1 MYLKEGTYR
10 TRLFRG
16 PSTNGMK
23 KWDGPSRSW
32 PTPHTTPLLLPHSSH
47 HPPLPPP
54 RRPLT
59 GPTPPKLDPSRKRRT
74 PPPKPYLPPQTRTRH
89 RRAHRP
95 HVPMLMR
102 GNTPPTTRSPP
113 HRSRLTGDPP
123 NLQPVTVGE
132 EERGGKD
139 PTSRRTP
146 MRTAPDCRPSPTA
159 RHASQPRS
167 SSTCHPPQQHRD
179 ESPQPQPELLLS
191 LQQLPPFYR
200 PPPLYPGPVTYAS
213 IPPVCAC
220 PPQEQRRSLP
230 VETTPPP
237 YALW

>member
-1 MYLKEGTYR
+1 MYH
-10 TRLFRG
+10 TRLSRG

-32 PTPHTTPLLLPHSSH
+32 PTPHTTPLF
-47 HPPLPPP
+47 LPPE
-54 RRPLT
+54 
-59 GPTPPKLDPSRKRRT
+59 DPSLVLLRPNSIPVGREEP
-74 PPPKPYLPPQTRTRH
+74 PPPKPYLPPQTRARH

-113 HRSRLTGDPP
+113 HRSRPTGDPP

-132 EERGGKD
+132 EERGGRD

-146 MRTAPDCRPSPTA
+146 MRTAPVTYASIPMRTA
-159 RHASQPRS
+159 
-167 SSTCHPPQQHRD
+167 
-179 ESPQPQPELLLS
+179 
-191 LQQLPPFYR
+191 
-200 PPPLYPGPVTYAS
+200 PVTYAS